1 MAILGMRYKRFRNIL
16 TLLLVLLFPALL
28 TVDYAYQSFIVEP
41 DSVVVKNGMFTV
53 TDSFS
58 DGKSLGLKGEAEFYW
73 NQLLTPAALAADTA
87 KRDGYLKIPGLWNG
101 VEVDGRKLE
110 GKGYATIRFWLK
122 LSPNRCYGLKLKEF
136 ESAYSLWIDGKL
148 RAQCGEVAKSAGE
161 MVPCWARRDVYFV
174 SSNRPTE
181 VVIQISNFHHWK
193 GGPEDTIILGRARDI
208 LNLKS
213 LQEGVGYFIFGIF
226 LVMSLYHLVLFLY
239 RKTDRSA
246 LLFSLFCFT
255 IMVRLLTTGEKLIL
269 KMLPGI
275 DWVVAVRIEYL
286 SYIISPPLLL
296 HFIQQMYPQLF
307 SKGVLRISY
316 LLAGMF
322 TLLVIAAPSTIFT
335 YTPIAYQVIIFISG
349 IYVFYVLFKAAMEK
363 LENSFVLLF
372 SYCFFFILLVNDILF
387 YNRVLETSFLSPL
400 GVFVM
405 IFSQSMVLSK
415 KTSVAFREVEVLTAR
430 LQRYNREL
438 ESKIEERT
446 QEIRLQ
452 KMEIEAQADVLLE
465 VNGQLTR
472 MGHLKNAL
480 MAMIVHDLK
489 NPLNMI
495 LNYSKDD
502 RITSAGKQ
510 MHGLVQNILD
520 IQKYDNDKM
529 VLYKRQVDV
538 EQVLSKAIFSVN
550 YLGYQKGV
558 RIVNRIPTGLILEVD
573 EDVLERIF
581 INLLTNALK
590 YSPIN
595 SDVILKSRLEHDYCL
610 FEVVDS
616 GPGIP
621 EDKICIVFNQYE
633 SYDERMLGRIKPSGL
648 GLAFCKMAVDAH
660 DGEIGFTAKDG
671 GGSIFWFKIPAL
683 EVPVLGE
690 LQPEILE
697 QTMPFA
703 PVFEQPGELDL
714 FKANLS
720 LLLGMQVHEVSRIR
734 KVLNEP
740 RFQSNP
746 SYQEWMQSLL
756 ESIWGGNDY
765 RYQKILE
772 ETKVQFVRMSACH

>member
-1 MAILGMRYKRFRNIL
+1 MQHKRLRNIL
-16 TLLLVLLFPALL
+16 TLLLILLFPALL
-28 TVDYAYQSFIVEP
+28 TVNYTYQSFVVEP
-41 DSVVVKNGMFTV
+41 DSVVVKNGIFTV

-58 DGKSLGLKGEAEFYW
+58 DGKSLGLKGDVEFYW
-73 NQLLTPAALAADTA
+73 NRLLTPVALAADTA

-101 VEVDGRKLE
+101 TVVNGQTLG
-110 GKGYATIRFWLK
+110 GKGYATIRFWLN
-122 LSPNRCYGLKLKEF
+122 LAPNRYYGLKLKEF
-136 ESAYSLWIDGKL
+136 ESAYSLWIDGRL
-148 RAQCGEVAKSAGE
+148 RAKCGTVAKTESG
-161 MVPCWARRDVYFV
+161 MVPCWERRDLYFV
-174 SSNRPTE
+174 STERPTE
-181 VVIQISNFHHWK
+181 VVIQISNFQHWK
-193 GGPEDTIILGRARDI
+193 GGPEDTIILGSARDI

-239 RKTDRSA
+239 RKTDHSA

-286 SYIISPPLLL
+286 SYILSPPLLM
-296 HFIQQMYPQLF
+296 HFFQIMYPQFF

-322 TLLVIAAPSTIFT
+322 ALLVLVAPSTVFT

-349 IYVFYVLFKAAMEK
+349 IYVFYVLFKAAIEK

-387 YNRVLETSFLSPL
+387 YNRVLDTSFLSPL

-415 KTSVAFREVEVLTAR
+415 KTSVAFRDVEVLTDR

-446 QEIRLQ
+446 HEIRLQ

-495 LNYSKDD
+495 LNYSKDE

-529 VLYKRQVDV
+529 VLYKRRVAVDK
-538 EQVLSKAIFSVN
+538 VLSKATFSVN
-550 YLGYQKGV
+550 YLAYQKGV
-558 RIVNRIPTGLILEVD
+558 RIVNRIPVGLMLEVD

-595 SDVILKSRLEHDYCL
+595 SDVILESRLEQDYCR
-610 FEVVDS
+610 FEVVDC

-621 EDKICIVFNQYE
+621 EDKISIVFNQYE

-648 GLAFCKMAVDAH
+648 GLAFCKMAVEAH

-671 GGSIFWFKIPAL
+671 GGSIFWFKIPAAQVPML
-683 EVPVLGE
+683 VELLPEV
-690 LQPEILE
+690 LE
-697 QTMPFA
+697 QSLPSP
-703 PVFEQPGELDL
+703 PVFDCQEDVDL
-714 FKANLS
+714 FRANLNQ
-720 LLLGMQVHEVSRIR
+720 LLRMQVHEVSRIR

-740 RFQSNP
+740 TFESNS
-746 SYQEWMQSLL
+746 SYQEWMQSILT
-756 ESIWGGNDY
+756 SIWGGNDY

-772 ETKVQFVRMSACH
+772 QATNQIDQMTAFH